1 MKLSIRASLNGRGVI
16 DAALVRETLRIGS
29 MEDVQRA
36 VCDHYRIKLNQLTRK
51 DRHKEVALPRQVAMY
66 LARTHLGTSFP
77 QIGALQREGPHRRD
91 VVRAQGGQAP
101 GGRPGGRRRPGGH
114 LPEAGLCR
122 PGAGRRGRGRGV
134 LLVMIFPGDSAF
146 TSLWK
151 TPRGTRQ
158 PSSDGDCGR
167 GWGWRTVRTVPGDS
181 TGEPPG
187 TVPNASPRN
196 TAGSGVVAVSTGLT
210 TKIV

>member
-101 GGRPGGRRRPGGH
+101 GDD
-114 LPEAGLCR
+114 LEVAAALEAISLKLGFAAPVLDVAA
-122 PGAGRRGRGRGV
+122 GAEEY
-134 LLVMIFPGDSAF
+134 
-146 TSLWK
+146 
-151 TPRGTRQ
+151 
-158 PSSDGDCGR
+158 SS
-167 GWGWRTVRTVPGDS
+167 
-181 TGEPPG
+181 
-187 TVPNASPRN
+187 
-196 TAGSGVVAVSTGLT
+196 
-210 TKIV
+210 